1 MPTSNYVSLSSQIA
15 LDNRMQ
21 SVARN
26 VANIN
31 TAGYRGEAVSF
42 SEILANAGSD
52 SVSFVSMGQT
62 HISREKGAIS
72 QSGNPLDLA
81 IEGDAW
87 FSFQR
92 GGEVAYTRD
101 GRMQMDSTG
110 RLTTVNGEP
119 ILSAS
124 GSTIQVDPQGGS
136 LVIQADG
143 EIAQNGHT
151 VDRIGLF
158 EISPDDKL
166 KRYGG
171 SAVVPEGVAFPLQD
185 PSKARVLQGFVEGS
199 NVNPM
204 TEMTR
209 LIMISRAFESAQ
221 KVMETSEDAQRG
233 AIRDLGETS

>member
-31 TAGYRGEAVSF
+31 TAGYRGESINF
-42 SEILANAGSD
+42 SEILANSGSD
-52 SVSFVSMGQT
+52 TVSFVSMGDT
-62 HISREKGAIS
+62 HISQAKGSVS
-72 QSGNPLDLA
+72 QTGNPLDLA

-92 GGEVAYTRD
+92 GSEVAYTRD
-101 GRMQMDSTG
+101 GRLQMDPSG
-110 RLTTVNGEP
+110 RLTTVNGEYV
-119 ILSAS
+119 LSSS
-124 GSTIQVDPQGGS
+124 GSSIQIDPRGGQI
-136 LVIQADG
+136 VVQADG
-143 EIAQNGHT
+143 EIVQNGRT
-151 VDRIGLF
+151 IDSIGLF
-158 EISPDDKL
+158 EINPDDKL

-171 SAVVPEGVAFPLQD
+171 SAVVPEGVAFPVQD
-185 PSKARVLQGFVEGS
+185 PSKARVMQGYVEGS

-204 TEMTR
+204 MEMTK

-221 KVMETSEDAQRG
+221 KVMDTSEEAQQQ
-233 AIRDLGETS
+233 AIRELGGDS